1 MNKTF
6 FLAAAAFAFSVLNTV
21 SAKSP
26 VADDQGNLTQQV
38 VTELNRVRSNP
49 KAYAAYL
56 ETFRSSYQADG
67 TFRAPG
73 SHVAMRTREGVA
85 ALDEAIRELN
95 RATPQPLLTYS
106 DLLVGSAHALVE
118 EQSQNGQFGHG
129 SFPFQRMERCGVT
142 RDVKGENVAYGAR
155 TAQSIVYNLV
165 VDDGVRDRG
174 HRRNVL
180 MTEFHEAGVS
190 YGSHPK
196 YGVMCV
202 IDFAG
207 GYGR

>member
-1 MNKTF
+1 MNKSF
-6 FLAAAAFAFSVLNTV
+6 FLAAAAFAFSTLNTL
-21 SAKSP
+21 SAKPPTTTDPS
-26 VADDQGNLTQQV
+26 GNLTQQV
-38 VTELNRVRSNP
+38 VAELNRVRSNP
-49 KAYAAYL
+49 QAYAAYL
-56 ETFRSSYQADG
+56 QTFRPCYQADG

-73 SHVAMRTREGVA
+73 RPAMRTREGVA

-95 RATPQPLLTYS
+95 RATAQPLLTYS

-142 RDVKGENVAYGAR
+142 LDFKGENVAYGAR

>member
-6 FLAAAAFAFSVLNTV
+6 FLAAAAFVFSTLNIV

-26 VADDQGNLTQQV
+26 KTEEPGNLTQQV
-38 VTELNRVRSNP
+38 VTELNRVRANP
-49 KAYAAYL
+49 QAYAAYL
-56 ETFRSSYQADG
+56 ETFRPYYMADG

-73 SHVAMRTREGVA
+73 RPAMRTREGVA
-85 ALDEAIRELN
+85 ALDEAVRELSH
-95 RATPQPLLTYS
+95 AQPQPLLTYS
-106 DLLVGSAHALVE
+106 DMLVGSAHALVL
-118 EQSQNGQFGHG
+118 EQSQSGQFGHG
-129 SFPFQRMERCGVT
+129 SFPFQRMERCGVN
-142 RDVKGENVAYGAR
+142 RDIKGENVAYGAR
-155 TAQSIVYNLV
+155 SAQSIVYNLV

-207 GYGR
+207 SYGR

>member
-1 MNKTF
+1 MNKSF
-6 FLAAAAFAFSVLNTV
+6 FLAAVAFVFSTVNAV
-21 SAKSP
+21 SAKP
-26 VADDQGNLTQQV
+26 PTADASGNLTQQV
-38 VTELNRVRSNP
+38 IAELNRVRSNP
-49 KAYAAYL
+49 QAYAAYL
-56 ETFRSSYQADG
+56 EHFRSCYQADG

-73 SHVAMRTREGVA
+73 RVPLRTREGVG

-95 RATPQPLLTYS
+95 RATPQPLLTTS
-106 DLLVGSAHALVE
+106 DILAGSAHALVVD
-118 EQSQNGQFGHG
+118 QSQNGQFGHG
-129 SFPFQRMERCGVT
+129 SFPFERMARCGVT
-142 RDVKGENVAYGAR
+142 RDFKGENVAYGAR
-155 TAQSIVYNLV
+155 TAESIVYNLV

-174 HRRNVL
+174 HRRNIL
-180 MTEFHEAGVS
+180 TTEFHEAGVS

>member
-1 MNKTF
+1 MNKSF
-6 FLAAAAFAFSVLNTV
+6 FLAAAAFAFSTLNTV

-26 VADDQGNLTQQV
+26 AAENTGNLTQQV
-38 VTELNRVRSNP
+38 ITELNRVRANP
-49 KAYAAYL
+49 HAYAAYL
-56 ETFRSSYQADG
+56 ETFRSYYQADG

-73 SHVAMRTREGVA
+73 RVPMRTREGVA

-95 RATPQPLLTYS
+95 RATPQPLLTAS
-106 DLLVGSAHALVE
+106 DMLVGSAHALVV

-129 SFPFQRMERCGVT
+129 SFPFERMTRCGVT
-142 RDVKGENVAYGAR
+142 LDFKGENVAYGAR

-202 IDFAG
+202 IDFGG

>member
-1 MNKTF
+1 MNKSF
-6 FLAAAAFAFSVLNTV
+6 FLAAAAFAFSTLNTV

-26 VADDQGNLTQQV
+26 AAADTGNLTQQV
-38 VTELNRVRSNP
+38 ITELNRVRANP
-49 KAYAAYL
+49 HAYAAYL
-56 ETFRSSYQADG
+56 ETFRPYYMADG

-73 SHVAMRTREGVA
+73 RVPMRTREGVA

-95 RATPQPLLTYS
+95 RATPQPLLSFS
-106 DLLVGSAHALVE
+106 DILVGSAHALVV
-118 EQSQNGQFGHG
+118 EQSQSGQFGHG
-129 SFPFQRMERCGVT
+129 SFPFQRMERCGVM

-155 TAQSIVYNLV
+155 SAQSIVYNLV
-165 VDDGVRDRG
+165 VDDGVADRG

-207 GYGR
+207 NYGR

>member
-1 MNKTF
+1 MKTSF
-6 FLAAAAFAFSVLNTV
+6 LLAAAVFAFSTLNTV
-21 SAKSP
+21 SAKAPAAESQ
-26 VADDQGNLTQQV
+26 DNLTQQV
-38 VTELNRVRSNP
+38 VTELNRVRANP
-49 KAYAAYL
+49 QAYAAYL
-56 ETFRSSYQADG
+56 EKFRAYYMADG

-73 SHVAMRTREGVA
+73 RPAMRTREGVA

-95 RATPQPLLTYS
+95 HAAPQPLLSYS
-106 DLLVGSAHALVE
+106 DMLVGSAHALVV
-118 EQSQNGQFGHG
+118 EQSQSGQFGHG
-129 SFPFQRMERCGVT
+129 SFPFQRMERCGVD
-142 RDVKGENVAYGAR
+142 RDIKGENVAYGAN

-180 MTEFHEAGVS
+180 MTAYHEAGVS

-207 GYGR
+207 SYR